1 MYVKYRLSLNNRMGG
16 KMGENKLIGSSV
28 YDLEGRKYIIS
39 KKIGEGAQGIIY
51 ESEDG
56 FIIKIN
62 YTTRVDRKELVDR
75 YKWIINKRVPKE
87 MRVVTPI
94 AILQEPYAGYVMV
107 KVKGHIALDNYI
119 TPSKKVPLPEW
130 YNYVTG
136 GLKKRLEIG
145 ALLAKSLRNL
155 HIFGLTYCDLSPSN
169 VLVAQKQNSIVLI
182 DPDNLTSTGTF
193 KASILGTPRYIAPEL
208 FKGTIQPNSLSDTFS
223 YAVILFEMLRLGH
236 PMLGDK
242 VLDGSPEEEEEA
254 LKGNGVYI
262 DHPDDESNRN
272 SRLNMTEVLLTSELK
287 NLFKKV
293 FVDGLNNYIKR
304 PTLNEFRDACLR
316 AKDLLIK
323 CTNPDCNASFYFE
336 ENRENL
342 CPWCGKKQDDTISLA
357 FIENISLKEFEIIDV
372 INQGQYKRLVA
383 APKNVNK
390 FILNE
395 GMQTLNKRHFEPMIS
410 TQKDERIITVNV
422 DANKNV
428 SVKKLIDI
436 PIYMYNKENNTVKK
450 LNIGTEEKMIRNKNA
465 LMFIK
470 DFNIINNEPL
480 NMDDVV
486 EIYGKTAI
494 MNYAALY

>member
-1 MYVKYRLSLNNRMGG
+1 MKSLNNGMGG
-16 KMGENKLIGSSV
+16 KMDENKLIGSNV
-28 YDLEGRKYIIS
+28 YDLEGRKYTIS

-62 YTTRVDRKELVDR
+62 YTTRVERKELVDR

-87 MRVVTPI
+87 TRVVTPI
-94 AILQEPYAGYVMV
+94 AILQEPYAGYVMI

-136 GLKKRLEIG
+136 GVKKRLEIG

-208 FKGTIQPNSLSDTFS
+208 FKGTIQPNSLSDTYS

-242 VLDGSPEEEEEA
+242 VLDGSPEDEEQA

-262 DHPDDESNRN
+262 NHPDDESNRN
-272 SRLNMTEVLLTSELK
+272 SRLDMTEVLLTSELK
-287 NLFKKV
+287 ELFKKV
-293 FVDGLNNYIKR
+293 FVDGLHNYIKR

-316 AKDLLIK
+316 AKDLLIN
-323 CTNPDCNASFYFE
+323 CTNPDCNATFYYE
-336 ENRENL
+336 ENGENK
-342 CPWCGKKQDDTISLA
+342 CPWCGKKHEDTIKFT
-357 FIENISLKEFEIIDV
+357 FIQNIALREFEIPDV
-372 INQGQYKRLVA
+372 TSEGKYKRLL
-383 APKNVNK
+383 APPKHVNQ

-395 GMQTLNKRHFEPMIS
+395 GIQTLNKRHFEPMIS
-410 TQKDERIITVNV
+410 SQKDEKIIVVNV
-422 DANKNV
+422 DVNRNV
-428 SVKKLIDI
+428 SVKKLKDI
-436 PIYMYNKENNTVKK
+436 PIYIYNKDNNSVKP
-450 LNIGTEEKMIRNKNA
+450 LNLGGEERLIRNKNA
-465 LMFIK
+465 IMFSK
-470 DFNIINNEPL
+470 DFNIIDDIPL
-480 NMDDVV
+480 KMDEIVK
-486 EIYGKTAI
+486 IYGKATI